1 MLPSNVNIILQCF
14 LDFALFDSKKTQS
27 GFYIKTIT
35 VDPDKMFNEVVD
47 TNLEEELRSGHYK
60 KSETKWFFPYE
71 WFDHI
76 EKHSKKDF
84 FSFDTN
90 QDIS

>member
-1 MLPSNVNIILQCF
+1 MLPSNVNINLKCF
-14 LDFALFDSKKTQS
+14 LDFALFDNIKTQKC
-27 GFYIKTIT
+27 FYIKTIT
-35 VDPDKMFNEVVD
+35 VDPDKIFNEVVD
-47 TNLEEELRSGHYK
+47 MNLEEELRSSHYK
-60 KSETKWFFPYE
+60 KSETKRFFPYK

-90 QDIS
+90 LDIS